1 VEAVPAEALSSEE
14 GALDRVLTLPNVIS
28 LARILLLVLFCWL
41 LFGPNRRVPATIVLM
56 VIGATDFLDGYLARR
71 FHQVSTLGK
80 VLDPVADRLVL
91 VTGILAITVYGAVPA
106 WLAGVVLGRELVVSL
121 AVLALAA
128 MGARRIDVLWVGKA
142 GTFGLLCCFPL
153 FLLGDQR
160 ATWARVLTDVTWV
173 AVVPALI
180 LSFVAAAA
188 YVPLARR
195 ALEER
200 RPGPARHEPVTS

>member
-1 VEAVPAEALSSEE
+1 MPAEALSSEE

>member
-1 VEAVPAEALSSEE
+1 MPAEALSGEE

-121 AVLALAA
+121 AVLTLAA